1 MGRLITFTIYKR
13 DLKRNKTPTQLVDLV
28 LVVYVGIVYRKKPH
42 EKITIKRTIF
52 QVKNY
57 H

>member
-1 MGRLITFTIYKR
+1 
-13 DLKRNKTPTQLVDLV
+13 
-28 LVVYVGIVYRKKPH
+28 VVYVGIVYRKKPH

-57 H
+57 HWKIFCTTTT